1 VSATAA
7 PTVRPAAAPGE
18 IARGAPS
25 GATPAASDDGLHRKL
40 VWLTLFRIATI
51 TVLLG
56 GTAAVNWQFG
66 PRATGLVAPLYI
78 VVAVTY
84 AASLAFAVLL
94 GLRAWEGPVAVGQ
107 VALDV
112 GIATAVVATTGLSDS
127 VFVFMYLLAIVN
139 GSVVLH
145 RAGAVGALALALA
158 AYGALVLAL
167 HPDPEAVRGA
177 LFAHGS
183 AFVATAALAG
193 YLAEQLRSTGERLA
207 ASESDLA
214 AVTALHGSIV
224 QSVTS
229 GLLTLDRQG
238 RVTFLNRAGEQIT
251 GLALAE
257 VTGQAGARWF
267 PAFAGTSREEVPF
280 VNARGEWRLL
290 GYTAFPL
297 LGRDDAHSGTAVI
310 FQDLTE
316 LRAMEEAVQ
325 RSKRLADLGEVAAGL
340 AHELRNPLASISGCV
355 ELLRGAQG
363 LSDEDGRVLGIVL
376 RETGRLDALLTR
388 FLEFSRPTPPARRPG
403 DLAAVAAETLD
414 MFAADPV
421 AAGVALERAL
431 APAPA
436 SFDPDQLRQVV
447 LNLLSNAAQ
456 ALRESGKGG
465 RVRLACAPSPGGG
478 AVLSVE
484 DDGPGIAPAVAG
496 RIFTPFFTTKAKGTG
511 LGLAVVQRIVDAHGG
526 SVSVQSTPGAG
537 ARFVVR
543 LPSPSAPPLE
553 PR

>member
-1 VSATAA
+1 VDGTAA
-7 PTVRPAAAPGE
+7 STLATGTA
-18 IARGAPS
+18 GAP
-25 GATPAASDDGLHRKL
+25 APAPARDGLHRKL

-66 PRATGLVAPLYI
+66 PRATASVAPLYA

-84 AASLAFAVLL
+84 AASLVFAVLL
-94 GLRAWEGPVAVGQ
+94 GLRRAEKAVAVAQIG
-107 VALDV
+107 LDAGV
-112 GIATAVVATTGLSDS
+112 ATAVVATTGLSDS

-139 GSVVLH
+139 GAIVLH
-145 RAGAVGALALALA
+145 RAGAVASLALTLG

-167 HPDPEAVRGA
+167 DPDPHAVRGT
-177 LFAHGS
+177 LFAHGL
-183 AFVATAALAG
+183 AFVATAALAA
-193 YLAEQLRSTGERLA
+193 YLAEQLRRTGELLA
-207 ASESDLA
+207 ESESDLA
-214 AVTALHGSIV
+214 AVTALHESIV

-229 GLLTLDRQG
+229 GLLTVDRRG
-238 RVTFLNRAGEQIT
+238 RITFLNRAGEQIT
-251 GLALAE
+251 GLALADIANQP
-257 VTGQAGARWF
+257 GDRWF
-267 PAFAGTSREEVPF
+267 PAFAGTGRAEVPF
-280 VNARGEWRLL
+280 VNARGESRLL

-297 LGRDDAHSGTAVI
+297 RGRADGPAGTAVI
-310 FQDLTE
+310 FQDLTD

-355 ELLRGAQG
+355 ELLRGARG
-363 LSDEDGRVLGIVL
+363 LSEEEQRILGIVL
-376 RETGRLDALLTR
+376 RETGRLDGLLTR
-388 FLEFSRPTPPARRPG
+388 FLEFSRPTPPARRPA
-403 DLAAVAAETLD
+403 DLAAVAGETLD

-421 AAGVALERAL
+421 AAGLSLDRAL
-431 APAPA
+431 VPAPA
-436 SFDPDQLRQVV
+436 TFDPDQLRQVV

-456 ALRESGKGG
+456 ALHDGG
-465 RVRLACAPSPGGG
+465 RGGRIRLSCHPAPGGG
-478 AVLSVE
+478 ASLAVE
-484 DDGPGIAPAVAG
+484 DDGPGISPADAS

-526 SVSVQSTPGAG
+526 SVSVQPVPGGG

-543 LPSPSAPPLE
+543 LPGPARVGRGE

>member
-1 VSATAA
+1 MPAAAA
-7 PTVRPAAAPGE
+7 PTYVPAGAPGGS
-18 IARGAPS
+18 AGGA
-25 GATPAASDDGLHRKL
+25 GAGAAPAASEDGLHRKL
-40 VWLTLFRIATI
+40 VWLTLFRIASITI
-51 TVLLG
+51 LLG

-66 PRATGLVAPLYI
+66 ARATEVVAPLYV

-84 AASLAFAVLL
+84 AASLVFAVLL
-94 GLRAWEGPVAVGQ
+94 GLRRFERTVAVAQ
-107 VALDV
+107 LALDV
-112 GIATAVVATTGLSDS
+112 GLATAVVATTGLTDS

-145 RAGAVGALALALA
+145 RGGAVGALALAVV
-158 AYGALVLAL
+158 AYGGLVLGF
-167 HPDPEAVRGA
+167 HPNPHTLRAT

-214 AVTALHGSIV
+214 AVTALHESIV

-229 GLLTLDRQG
+229 GLVTLDREG
-238 RVTFLNRAGEQIT
+238 RITFLNRAGEQIT
-251 GLALAE
+251 GLARAD
-257 VTGQAGARWF
+257 VAGQPGSRWF
-267 PAFAGTSREEVPF
+267 PAFAGTGREEAPF

-290 GYTAFPL
+290 GYTTFPL
-297 LGRDDAHSGTAVI
+297 LASGDAHSGTAVI
-310 FQDLTE
+310 FQDLTD

-325 RSKRLADLGEVAAGL
+325 RAKRLADLGEVAAGL

-363 LSDEDGRVLGIVL
+363 LSEEDGRILGIVL

-388 FLEFSRPTPPARRPG
+388 FLEFSRPTPPTRRAA
-403 DLAAVAAETLD
+403 DLAAVAGETLD
-414 MFAADPV
+414 MFAADPA
-421 AAGVALERAL
+421 AAGLTLERSL
-431 APAPA
+431 VPTPA

-456 ALRESGKGG
+456 ALRDAERGK
-465 RVRLACAPSPGGG
+465 RVRLTCEPGPGGG
-478 AVLSVE
+478 ALLSVE
-484 DDGPGIAPAVAG
+484 DDGPGIGAADVG
-496 RIFTPFFTTKAKGTG
+496 RVFTPFFTTKARGTG

-526 SVSVQSTPGAG
+526 SVSLQSAPGEG

-543 LPSPSAPPLE
+543 LPPAAARPE

>member
-7 PTVRPAAAPGE
+7 PTFVPATAGAAPAE
-18 IARGAPS
+18 DA
-25 GATPAASDDGLHRKL
+25 LHRKL
-40 VWLTLFRIATI
+40 VWLTLFRIASI

-66 PRATGLVAPLYI
+66 ARATGVVAPLYV

-94 GLRAWEGPVAVGQ
+94 GTRRLERLVAGAQ
-107 VALDV
+107 LALDV

-139 GSVVLH
+139 GSIVLH
-145 RAGAVGALALALA
+145 RAGAVGGLALALA
-158 AYGALVLAL
+158 AYGGLVLAL
-167 HPDPEAVRGA
+167 HPDPQAVRA
-177 LFAHGS
+177 TLFAHGS

-193 YLAEQLRSTGERLA
+193 YLAEQLRSAGERLA

-214 AVTALHGSIV
+214 AVTALHESIV

-238 RVTFLNRAGEQIT
+238 RVTFLNRAGEQMT

-257 VTGQAGARWF
+257 VAGRPAARWF
-267 PAFAGTSREEVPF
+267 PAFPGTGREEVPF

-297 LGRDDAHSGTAVI
+297 RARDEAHAGTAVI

-363 LSDEDGRVLGIVL
+363 LSEEDGKILGIVL

-388 FLEFSRPTPPARRPG
+388 FLEFSRPTPPERRAG
-403 DLAAVAAETLD
+403 DLAAVVAETLD

-421 AAGVALERAL
+421 AAGLSLERAL
-431 APAPA
+431 APTPA
-436 SFDPDQLRQVV
+436 SFDPDQLRQVL

-456 ALRESGKGG
+456 ALRDAERGG
-465 RVRLACAPSPGGG
+465 RIRITCEPAPGGG
-478 AVLSVE
+478 AVLAVE
-484 DDGPGIAPAVAG
+484 DDGPGIDPAAAA
-496 RIFTPFFTTKAKGTG
+496 RIFTPFFTTKARGTG

-526 SVSVQSTPGAG
+526 SVSLQTAPGEG
-537 ARFVVR
+537 ARFVIR
-543 LPSPSAPPLE
+543 LPPAAAAPE

>member
-1 VSATAA
+1 MPAAAEPTLVPGPGGSAGATAA
-7 PTVRPAAAPGE
+7 GAPAAAP
-18 IARGAPS
+18 
-25 GATPAASDDGLHRKL
+25 DDGLHRKL

-51 TVLLG
+51 TILLG

-66 PRATGLVAPLYI
+66 PRATGVVAPLYV

-94 GLRAWEGPVAVGQ
+94 GLRRLERLVAAAQLV
-107 VALDV
+107 LDV
-112 GIATAVVATTGLSDS
+112 GVATAVVALTGLSDS

-139 GSVVLH
+139 GSIVLH
-145 RAGAVGALALALA
+145 RAGAVGGLALALG
-158 AYGALVLAL
+158 AYGALVLSL
-167 HPDPEAVRGA
+167 HPEPQALRGT

-193 YLAEQLRSTGERLA
+193 YLAEQLRRTGERLA
-207 ASESDLA
+207 ESEGDLA
-214 AVTALHGSIV
+214 AITALHESIV

-238 RVTFLNRAGEQIT
+238 RITFLNRAGEQIT

-257 VTGQAGARWF
+257 VAGQPGARWF
-267 PAFAGTSREEVPF
+267 PDFAGTGREEVPF

-297 LGRDDAHSGTAVI
+297 RVREDARAGTAVI
-310 FQDLTE
+310 FQDLTD

-325 RSKRLADLGEVAAGL
+325 RAKRLADLGEVAAGL

-363 LSDEDGRVLGIVL
+363 LSEEDGRVLGIVL

-388 FLEFSRPTPPARRPG
+388 FLEFSRPTPPSRRRA
-403 DLAAVAAETLD
+403 DLAAVAGETLD
-414 MFAADPV
+414 MFAADPA
-421 AAGVALERAL
+421 AAGLRLDRAL
-431 APAPA
+431 VPTPAVVN
-436 SFDPDQLRQVV
+436 PDQLRQVV

-465 RVRLACAPSPGGG
+465 RIRVACEPAADGG
-478 AVLSVE
+478 AVLAVE
-484 DDGPGIAPAVAG
+484 DDGPGIPPEIAG
-496 RIFTPFFTTKAKGTG
+496 RMFTPFFTTKARGTG
-511 LGLAVVQRIVDAHGG
+511 LGLAVVQRIVDGHGG

-543 LPSPSAPPLE
+543 LPPAAAPPE
-553 PR
+553 AR

>member
-1 VSATAA
+1 MPS
-7 PTVRPAAAPGE
+7 AAAPRLVPAE
-18 IARGAPS
+18 AGAAPGM
-25 GATPAASDDGLHRKL
+25 GAVPADDGLHRKL
-40 VWLTLFRIATI
+40 VWLTLFRLATI

-66 PRATGLVAPLYI
+66 PRATAEIAPLYA
-78 VVAVTY
+78 VVGVTY

-94 GLRAWEGPVAVGQ
+94 RVRRLERLVAAAQLV
-107 VALDV
+107 LDV
-112 GIATAVVATTGLSDS
+112 GLATAVVAVTGLSDS

-139 GSVVLH
+139 GSIVLH
-145 RAGAVGALALALA
+145 RGGAVGALALALA
-158 AYGALVLAL
+158 AYVGLILAF
-167 HPDPEAVRGA
+167 HPDPATIRAA

-193 YLAEQLRSTGERLA
+193 YLAQQLRSTGERLA
-207 ASESDLA
+207 ASEHDLA
-214 AVTALHGSIV
+214 AITALHESIV

-238 RVTFLNRAGEQIT
+238 HVTFLNHAGEQIT
-251 GLALAE
+251 GLALADL
-257 VTGQAGARWF
+257 VGQRADRWF
-267 PAFAGTSREEVPF
+267 PSFAGTGREEVPF

-290 GYTAFPL
+290 GYTSFPL
-297 LGRDDAHSGTAVI
+297 RARDDAHSGTAVI

-325 RSKRLADLGEVAAGL
+325 RAKRLADLGELAAGL

-376 RETGRLDALLTR
+376 RETARLDALLAR
-388 FLEFSRPTPPARRPG
+388 FLEFSRPTPPARRAA
-403 DLAAVAAETLD
+403 DLAVVAGETLD

-421 AAGVALERAL
+421 SAGVSLERVL
-431 APAPA
+431 APTPGT
-436 SFDPDQLRQVV
+436 FDPDQLRQVV

-456 ALRESGKGG
+456 ALRDSGKGSRI
-465 RVRLACAPSPGGG
+465 RVECAPDAGGG
-478 AVLSVE
+478 AVLAVE
-484 DDGPGIAPAVAG
+484 DDGPGIDAGVAG
-496 RIFTPFFTTKAKGTG
+496 RVFTPFFTTKANGTG

-526 SVSVQSTPGAG
+526 SVSLRSSPGEG
-537 ARFVVR
+537 SRFVVR
-543 LPSPSAPPLE
+543 LPASGAAPGA
-553 PR
+553 R